1 MKSVLVLCVAAAM
14 FCLSAAMCEASVEFR
29 DGRLKVS
36 GKPFF
41 PLGTWSDGLTTPE
54 ELAHLGMNVHFLGIG
69 PSPEGPANLKKV
81 VGKFSSRGIIVV
93 PYFGYGG
100 AGVIPWKKEDL
111 EAYLKPLANSPG
123 ILAWYIGDDLTQVHL
138 PGMKATADTVHE
150 HDRMHPV
157 VADYIAEPDPEGRK
171 VFRPYLDIMCQY
183 GYPIPDDS
191 LEKYADFFDTQR
203 LSVGDPL
210 WTWVQAFMW
219 GHTAREL
226 HLGAEGPGPLPEP
239 EQVRLLAYVALNRGV
254 RGILFF
260 AIQHF
265 RTVPEINAEISLL
278 CREIRLL
285 EPYLAA
291 GNLSLDIPTSD
302 PVVKASAFVR
312 AEGTAVAMVVTGENY
327 HRWVDD
333 RVRENVSFTVNRA
346 GEQPRALL
354 VTLPEPVE
362 CAVARVSPGRVRV
375 TVPSLSEMGGLVLVT
390 SDPREIQRVKRQAAR
405 MAAEVA
411 PLAVE
416 GATAQFRKVA
426 GGYWMLGG
434 DLPDVRAAL
443 GNAEETLRGAHQS
456 LAQKRP
462 HEALKAARGVLWH
475 CRSAINRAMEFAE
488 QRRHLVPESQR
499 IFLKSFYGLPMIPG
513 LGSAVAGGDY
523 RFLREWMVIG
533 PFPLEMNMEATS
545 DAERDMLPPG
555 FVREY
560 PPERE
565 VVLGARYEGTA
576 GQVRWRK
583 AEADMSGRVDLR
595 ENINPSENMVA
606 YGYAVVH
613 APGETETE
621 IGFGSNDGA
630 RIWLN
635 GQLIYSKHAG
645 RTEVP
650 NAEKI
655 PVKLRAGGNALL
667 VKVENWGR
675 NWAFYLSFRDPQGQL
690 TFTPE

>member
-1 MKSVLVLCVAAAM
+1 MWKCLLFTFLAVMALCAGAASCKAG
-14 FCLSAAMCEASVEFR
+14 VEFR
-29 DGRLKVS
+29 DGLLKVS

-54 ELAHLGMNVHFLGIG
+54 ELAQLGMNVHFLGIG

-81 VGKFSSRGIIVV
+81 VGKFSSRGIVVV

-219 GHTAREL
+219 GHTGREL

-239 EQVRLLAYVALNRGV
+239 EQVRLLTYVALNRGV

-265 RTVPEINAEISLL
+265 RTVPEINTEVALL

-312 AEGTAVAMVVTGENY
+312 AEGAAVAMVVTGENY

-333 RVRENVSFTVNRA
+333 KVLQDVSFTVPCKGNK
-346 GEQPRALL
+346 PRALL
-354 VTLPEPVE
+354 LTLPDPAD
-362 CAVARVSPGRVRV
+362 CPVARVSPTRVRV
-375 TVPSLSEMGGLVLVT
+375 TVPSLELGGLVLVT
-390 SDPREIQRVKRQAAR
+390 SDAAEMERVKRQAKRVAS
-405 MAAEVA
+405 EVA
-411 PLAVE
+411 ALAVE
-416 GATAQFRKVA
+416 GATTQYRKVA
-426 GGYWMLGG
+426 GTYWALGS
-434 DLPDVRAAL
+434 DLCNAHTLFAHDEGTLRAAHRFLAKRQPRAAL
-443 GNAEETLRGAHQS
+443 ACSRWVLR
-456 LAQKRP
+456 R
-462 HEALKAARGVLWH
+462 
-475 CRSAINRAMEFAE
+475 CRHIIDCAMTFAE
-488 QRRHLVPESQR
+488 QSRNLVPESQR

-513 LGSAVAGGDY
+513 LGSAVVGGDY
-523 RFLREWMVIG
+523 RFVKEWMIVG
-533 PFPLEMNMEATS
+533 PFPLEMNLEATS
-545 DAERDMLPPG
+545 EAERDVPPPG
-555 FVREY
+555 FVRQY

-565 VVLGARYEGTA
+565 IDFGARYEGAA
-576 GQVRWRK
+576 GPVRWK
-583 AEADMSGRVDLR
+583 KIEADLSGRADLR
-595 ENINPSENMVA
+595 ENISPSENMVA
-606 YGYAVVH
+606 YGYAVVQ

-635 GQLIYSKHAG
+635 GQLIYSKHTG
-645 RTEVP
+645 RAEVP

-655 PVKLRAGGNALL
+655 PVKLRAGENALL